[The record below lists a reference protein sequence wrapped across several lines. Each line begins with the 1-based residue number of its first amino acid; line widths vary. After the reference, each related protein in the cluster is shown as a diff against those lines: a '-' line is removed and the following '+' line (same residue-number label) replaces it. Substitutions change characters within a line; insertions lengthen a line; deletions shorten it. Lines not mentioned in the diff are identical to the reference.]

1 MLLEVL
7 LATQV
12 ATAYD
17 GDTLRVQGIPQSFR
31 VVGLDTPEIRG
42 KCEAEKQKARQ
53 ARDRLRELI
62 KHPTAKLTEVLC
74 YGSNW
79 GRKCG
84 VITVNGQNIALTLI
98 AENLADPYY
107 CGSKGCPKRRNWCQ
121 TTPQQP

>member
-1 MLLEVL
+1 MIELL
-7 LATQV
+7 LAGLAV
-12 ATAYD
+12 AVYD
-17 GDTLRVQGIPQSFR
+17 GDTVRLPNVPQSFR

-42 KCEAEKQKARQ
+42 KCEVEKIKARQ

-84 VITVNGQNIALTLI
+84 VITVNGQNVALTMV

-121 TTPQQP
+121 TTPQPP